1 MTLYEGLLQTFKEA
15 RKKGYHVNFNW
26 LWSKARNIYRDQQG
40 LQVVVKKHGIT
51 TFLRRHNIRM
61 RCRQRSRM
69 QSKESFRENFSKWY
83 GLTRE
88 RLIRT
93 GKMTSMSLNGE
104 DICQI
109 NDLT

>member
-1 MTLYEGLLQTFKEA
+1 MTLYEGLLQTFREA
-15 RKKGYHVNFNW
+15 RKKGYHVNVNW

-40 LQVVVKKHGIT
+40 PQVVVKKHVIT

-61 RCRQRSRM
+61 RCRQRSRI
-69 QSKESFRENFSKWY
+69 QSKESFREYFSKWY

-93 GKMTSMSLNGE
+93 GKNDQYEPKWGRYLLN
-104 DICQI
+104 
-109 NDLT
+109 